1 MSLSLGL
8 GDLRPG
14 SVRKQPQLNSSS
26 SARVGKSLGA
36 VRLPLGLRTL
46 LLEYEIPGNWYRT
59 NLEALQLAS

>member
-8 GDLRPG
+8 DLRPG
-14 SVRKQPQLNSSS
+14 SLRKQPQLNSSS

-36 VRLPLGLRTL
+36 VRLPL
-46 LLEYEIPGNWYRT
+46 EYEIPGNWYRT